1 MIRSQGGVTG
11 VNILSILRFPL
22 VWRLYA
28 HGHNVVNFFHLIGIL
43 VSIKQLKNVDQ
54 IVLSMYFREELKIL

>member
-1 MIRSQGGVTG
+1 MVSQGLT
-11 VNILSILRFPL
+11 LSILRLPL

-28 HGHNVVNFFHLIGIL
+28 HGHHVVNFFHLIGIL

-54 IVLSMYFREELKIL
+54 ILLSMYFREELKIV